1 MVHYLAQL
9 SYLCRRFTFDM
20 AADDYNIIRCT
31 SQIMGEWNTIA
42 FNYARVEETNEEDE
56 RVHWSVNRV
65 LIGSCSTK

>member
-31 SQIMGEWNTIA
+31 SQIIGGMEYDRFQLCAGGG
-42 FNYARVEETNEEDE
+42 DE
-56 RVHWSVNRV
+56 
-65 LIGSCSTK
+65 